1 MLLFGVCSCTPR
13 GKYGLL
19 GEVFANAGK
28 ADEDLC
34 NDAVADLGVASL
46 SRIESKAVLCRAGFF
61 FLSDLVRWG
70 LLSLLI
76 VILSNFE
83 EKNNDNPLDWIHSY
97 LYK

>member
-1 MLLFGVCSCTPR
+1 MDRGVTSFS
-13 GKYGLL
+13 G
-19 GEVFANAGK
+19 
-28 ADEDLC
+28 
-34 NDAVADLGVASL
+34 
-46 SRIESKAVLCRAGFF
+46 IESGTVLFRAGVF

-70 LLSLLI
+70 LSSLLI